1 MAVIDE
7 KILLEQRAALEKDF
21 NETQGNIKRV
31 ETEIGNMKS
40 NFNAIYGAIQQVD
53 KLISLSKDEVVAKPK
68 IEVEEPKVEVEVKPK
83 VDKKQEEKK

>member
-21 NETQGNIKRV
+21 NDTQENIKRV

-40 NFNAIYGAIQQVD
+40 NLNAIYGAIQQVD
-53 KLISLSKDEVVAKPK
+53 KLISLSKDKVEAKPK
-68 IEVEEPKVEVEVKPK
+68 GEVEVKPK
-83 VDKKQEEKK
+83 DDKKKEEKK

>member
-7 KILLEQRAALEKDF
+7 KTLLEQRAALEKDF
-21 NETQGNIKRV
+21 NESQGNIKRV

-40 NFNAIYGAIQQVD
+40 NLNAIYGAIQQVD

>member
-7 KILLEQRAALEKDF
+7 KTLLEQRAALEKDF

-40 NFNAIYGAIQQVD
+40 NLNAIYGAIQQVD